1 MQALPGQREI
11 RARAPQRAVGTRE
24 LRRRGRP
31 ARPARPGSGLAAAGE
46 DIELTRPGKSHPSV
60 MLPGR

>member
-1 MQALPGQREI
+1 MSGAFPVSVRFGPGPTE
-11 RARAPQRAVGTRE
+11 AVGTRE

-31 ARPARPGSGLAAAGE
+31 VQSARSRSGLAAAGE
-46 DIELTRPGKSHPSV
+46 DIKLTCPGRSHPSA